1 MPMPPE
7 TITFTAREVA
17 KIFEKALRSL
27 GLPAED
33 LGRIAPTACGLLL
46 GRMSLTPDRTAALA
60 TQAFHAG
67 LLERQSQ

>member
-7 TITFTAREVA
+7 AINMASREVA

-27 GLPAED
+27 CLPAED
-33 LGRIAPTACGLLL
+33 LGRIVPTACGLLL

-60 TQAFHAG
+60 TQAFRAG